1 MAKVSQT
8 SGDTRDRQQ
17 HALLPVAAAALLS
30 FGVTLMLMSAAY
42 IRDLEYLRQVPGM
55 VWSFLC
61 GVPTENG
68 VALPAMLSF
77 GTVALLIGGG
87 MIGWHWWRRR
97 ATQT

>member
-1 MAKVSQT
+1 MAKVSHT
-8 SGDTRDRQQ
+8 TGEARTERKS
-17 HALLPVAAAALLS
+17 LLPVAAAALLS

-68 VALPAMLSF
+68 VALPAMLSS

-87 MIGWHWWRRR
+87 IIGWYWWRRR
-97 ATQT
+97 QTGRS